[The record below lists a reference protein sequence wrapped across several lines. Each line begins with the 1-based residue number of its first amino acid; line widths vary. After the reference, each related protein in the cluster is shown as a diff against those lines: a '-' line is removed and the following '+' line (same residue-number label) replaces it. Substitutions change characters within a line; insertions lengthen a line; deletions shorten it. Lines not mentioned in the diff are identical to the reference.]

1 MHLLDISDPKVAFID
16 EPGGTEAR
24 WRSLT
29 QATTLTPKVWN
40 DAYLAA
46 FAELAG
52 LEVVTFDKGFSKF
65 TNVRCHIL
73 P

>member
-1 MHLLDISDPKVAFID
+1 VGYVD
-16 EPGGTEAR
+16 EPAGIESL

-29 QATTLTPKVWN
+29 RPRTYSPKLWN

-46 FAELAG
+46 FAELLG
-52 LEVVTFDKGFSKF
+52 FEVVTFDRGFSQF